1 MRWIVG
7 VLLIG
12 AATLKAI
19 ELLSEP
25 AVALTSPMGPWFLS
39 AEVGVELGIGL
50 VMLSGLYWRQVRW
63 LALLLFTAFA
73 AYSLSLALGGAA
85 SCGCFGSLKVH
96 PWWTFMLD
104 VAIVLGLVVSVW
116 NGRRDPPL
124 ERTWQAPSLANRQT
138 AIVAIAGLSILST
151 AVLVRFAASRIATA
165 GDLFSTAGELVI
177 LEPDQWVGQK
187 LPIAA
192 FIDFDLS
199 QGNWIVLLHRHD
211 CPDCQA
217 AVPQYEELATHD
229 LGRRVALVEVPPYDE
244 SVAGGPSA
252 SHRARL
258 SNDREWFVQTPV
270 EIQLSD
276 GIVTSAST
284 ELPALHASAGH

>member
-12 AATLKAI
+12 AAALKAI

-25 AVALTSPMGPWFLS
+25 AVALTSPVGPWFLS

-50 VMLSGLYWRQVRW
+50 LMLSGLYWRQVRW

-73 AYSLSLALGGAA
+73 AYSLSLALGDAA

-104 VAIVLGLVVSVW
+104 VAIVLGLVVAVW

-124 ERTWQAPSLANRQT
+124 ERTWQAPFLANRKT
-138 AIVAIAGLSILST
+138 AIVAIAGLSVLSA
-151 AVLVRFAASRIATA
+151 AVLVRCAASRTATA

-192 FIDFDLS
+192 FIDLDLS

-217 AVPQYEELATHD
+217 AVPRYEEFAIEQQ
-229 LGRRVALVEVPPYDE
+229 VALVEVPPFGE
-244 SVAGGPSA
+244 SHAETNGVAQRG
-252 SHRARL
+252 RL
-258 SNDREWFVQTPV
+258 SDDREWFVQTPV

-284 ELPALHASAGH
+284 KLPALHASAGQ